1 MRTLQ
6 ETMQTS
12 TTKPSGAI
20 GVALAGE
27 DRFQAGIP
35 QHTVTVIIPCRN
47 EEKYIGKFIA
57 TLAGQNYFDGLP
69 HEKTEVLFVDGES
82 TDRTREIIE
91 QQTRDHPFMR
101 VLSNPQ
107 RIVPEAMNIG
117 IRQAKGDVI
126 IRMDA
131 HTEYPP
137 DYITNC
143 VECLDRTGA
152 ENVGGPIISI
162 SDTFCGK
169 AIAAGMSSV
178 FGVGNSR
185 FRLGGFEGYVDTVP
199 FGAYRRDVFDRIG
212 LFDTELVRNQDDELN
227 YRLIKNGGK
236 IFMGSGIKSYYY
248 PRDSIGKLW
257 KQYYEYGYWK
267 VRVIRK
273 HGLPASWRHLVPVTF
288 VLSILLTG
296 LLALFEPRAAYL
308 FSAIAGSYALLAVFF
323 SIRIAAEKGI
333 RYLPVLP
340 IVFATLH
347 VSYGF
352 GFLKGIWDF
361 IVVKRHRKIAP
372 QQRDGLDMSGTGRDV

>member
-1 MRTLQ
+1 MRAQ
-6 ETMQTS
+6 EEMMQS
-12 TTKPSGAI
+12 SMTKPSGGMVVDGAPEVLSPG
-20 GVALAGE
+20 GVPGHA
-27 DRFQAGIP
+27 
-35 QHTVTVIIPCRN
+35 VTVIIPCRN

-57 TLAGQNYFDGLP
+57 TLAGQEYFDGMP
-69 HEKTEVLFVDGES
+69 HEKVEVIFVDGES

-91 QQTRDHPFMR
+91 QHARDYPFMR

-131 HTEYPP
+131 HTEYPA
-137 DYITNC
+137 DYISKC
-143 VECLDRTGA
+143 VEYLDRTGA

-236 IFMGSGIKSYYY
+236 IYMTPGIQSYYY
-248 PRDSIGKLW
+248 PRDSFGKLW

-267 VRVIRK
+267 VRVIQK

-296 LLALFEPRAAYL
+296 LLACIDSRAAYL
-308 FSAIAGSYALLAVFF
+308 LLAIVGAYALLACFF
-323 SIRIAAEKGI
+323 SARIAAVKGV
-333 RYLPVLP
+333 RYFPFLPV
-340 IVFATLH
+340 VFATLH
-347 VSYGF
+347 TSYGV

-361 IVVKRHRKIAP
+361 IVMKKH
-372 QQRDGLDMSGTGRDV
+372 GRAVLQT